1 VAKKAR
7 TPAPPRPVQVPKRRE
22 DPRTRPS
29 LGAANR
35 NVVLGGAGIVAL
47 IAIAV
52 GLWLAFGGGGTGSA
66 KAVDWSTLG
75 GLQTGPPPWNNGTAT
90 LPDRLAP
97 LGLTQLSA
105 EGTVI
110 HIHQHVDLYVNGKKV
125 TVPANVG
132 IYANQWLTEL
142 HTHQGEPDIIHVES
156 PTKTNYS
163 LGQFF
168 GVWGVRLTQDCVG
181 RYCGAGKVSWW
192 VNGVKQTGDPGK
204 LVLKEH
210 QEIAIAFGTPP
221 KVVPKSFD
229 FAKVG
234 L

>member
-7 TPAPPRPVQVPKRRE
+7 TPSPPRPVQVPKRRE
-22 DPRTRPS
+22 DPRARPT
-29 LGAANR
+29 LAGNRGLIAGAAG
-35 NVVLGGAGIVAL
+35 LVAV
-47 IAIAV
+47 IGVAI
-52 GLWLAFGGGGTGSA
+52 GLWLALSGGGSTTSSRTIE
-66 KAVDWSTLG
+66 WSTLT

-90 LPDRLAP
+90 LPDRLAA

-105 EGTVI
+105 EGTVV

-132 IYANQWLTEL
+132 IYANQWITEL
-142 HTHQGEPDIIHVES
+142 HTHQGEPNIVHVES
-156 PTKTNYS
+156 PTNTSYT

-168 GVWGVRLTQDCVG
+168 GVWGVRLTANCVG
-181 RYCGAGKVSWW
+181 SVCGKLSWW
-192 VNGVKQTGDPGK
+192 IDGEKQTGNPAQ

-210 QEIAIAFGTPP
+210 QEIAIALGTPP
-221 KVVPKSFD
+221 TVVPKTFD
-229 FAKVG
+229 FDRLG